1 MHPPPPQGEAPLC
14 WASPWAHAASH
25 GASHAPGAKRA
36 AHLRSFPPQANN
48 CSRNWYFGRVCP
60 HTTTL
65 LRSLAAELLA
75 SAPHKPSR
83 LPLPDHWLTQSYFLS
98 ATDFDGTPL
107 AVRFLGKLETFRDD
121 FAQLLVPLSLASNRR
136 PACTSG

>member
-1 MHPPPPQGEAPLC
+1 
-14 WASPWAHAASH
+14 
-25 GASHAPGAKRA
+25 
-36 AHLRSFPPQANN
+36 
-48 CSRNWYFGRVCP
+48 
-60 HTTTL
+60 
-65 LRSLAAELLA
+65 
-75 SAPHKPSR
+75 
-83 LPLPDHWLTQSYFLS
+83 LS